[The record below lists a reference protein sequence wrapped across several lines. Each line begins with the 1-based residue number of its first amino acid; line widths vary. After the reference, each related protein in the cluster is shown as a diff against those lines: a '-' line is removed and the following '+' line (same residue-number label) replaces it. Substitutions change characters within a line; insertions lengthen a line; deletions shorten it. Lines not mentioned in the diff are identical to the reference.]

1 MPLTPSDAISYTT
14 VLHYQCTINTTT
26 AIGYGKARDE
36 FVDYLKSS
44 AIKPFHLW
52 VVVSWI
58 GIVWSATRELEGLTD
73 VLMWAKQAVP
83 ERFRG
88 TNVFIMRRMHVSTCI
103 HYYSCSVAS
112 VDKCQQCCLQ

>member
-1 MPLTPSDAISYTT
+1 MYHLTIPYYYT
-14 VLHYQCTINTTT
+14 LLNTIYATATT
-26 AIGYGKARDE
+26 GYGKARDE

-58 GIVWSATRELEGLTD
+58 GIVWSATRELEGLSD

-88 TNVFIMRRMHVSTCI
+88 TNVFIMRRMHVSVHVLT
-103 HYYSCSVAS
+103 AA
-112 VDKCQQCCLQ
+112 